1 MSDQYAVSIR
11 HSYTMPDETF
21 YGYELVLWHWDV
33 IENTWLFR
41 ATREYPVSK
50 TVSRKQALEQALYD
64 AEELARILRR
74 NDDGL
79 RACNQL
85 LPSHARL
92 FRHHAFR
99 GTQSKR
105 GREGIVMW
113 FKRRRNE
120 YGCPMCGRLPVIKA
134 SQTEKYHESRKVRTT
149 LTVYRLQCPRGHIST
164 SWFSHAALASRQWKE
179 LVDEYKGK
187 DTK

>member
-64 AEELARILRR
+64 AEELARIFQCKNYGRC
-74 NDDGL
+74 DH
-79 RACNQL
+79 L
-85 LPSHARL
+85 LVPAQGNV
-92 FRHHAFR
+92 RHH
-99 GTQSKR
+99 
-105 GREGIVMW
+105 
-113 FKRRRNE
+113 RRA
-120 YGCPMCGRLPVIKA
+120 VK
-134 SQTEKYHESRKVRTT
+134 
-149 LTVYRLQCPRGHIST
+149 
-164 SWFSHAALASRQWKE
+164 
-179 LVDEYKGK
+179 
-187 DTK
+187 

>member
-64 AEELARILRR
+64 TEELARIFQCK
-74 NDDGL
+74 NY
-79 RACNQL
+79 
-85 LPSHARL
+85 
-92 FRHHAFR
+92 
-99 GTQSKR
+99 GTNEEGMWG
-105 GREGIVMW
+105 GRE
-113 FKRRRNE
+113 
-120 YGCPMCGRLPVIKA
+120 
-134 SQTEKYHESRKVRTT
+134 
-149 LTVYRLQCPRGHIST
+149 
-164 SWFSHAALASRQWKE
+164 
-179 LVDEYKGK
+179 
-187 DTK
+187 

>member
-64 AEELARILRR
+64 AEELARIFQCKNYGSSRRGLSDCRRCVQLVDTRCRTLLRR
-74 NDDGL
+74 RECDKTIL
-79 RACNQL
+79 RAE
-85 LPSHARL
+85 
-92 FRHHAFR
+92 
-99 GTQSKR
+99 
-105 GREGIVMW
+105 EG
-113 FKRRRNE
+113 
-120 YGCPMCGRLPVIKA
+120 
-134 SQTEKYHESRKVRTT
+134 
-149 LTVYRLQCPRGHIST
+149 
-164 SWFSHAALASRQWKE
+164 
-179 LVDEYKGK
+179 
-187 DTK
+187 